1 MMRDALGN
9 KISIVVPTRN
19 RSALL
24 RSTLRSIGAQTWPDR
39 EVIVVDEASADDT
52 AVLLAAEF
60 PELKVVRHDVAR
72 GSSAARN
79 AGIAAATGDWLFFLD
94 DDDLIHPRHL
104 EELLREALA
113 APPDCLVS
121 GRYRDFAIVS
131 GDVVLAPVV
140 CAATDRPDTETLIEL
155 VDPESQ
161 RTITHSTILWPRKL
175 FDTLT
180 WDEDLG
186 FNEDYDLFGRLILS
200 GKHILGREVGL
211 YCVRMHSG
219 PRVTTGKSVRR
230 KLAPAHYWLKWSGLL
245 LARPEYR
252 ACAAAMRN
260 GLMVLLIDLAGLPAA
275 DDVMPLL
282 LAAFRAW
289 GGQRF
294 YLTHPPQHWLKRLI
308 AQAVLDLGGLRATRG
323 FLTLIAKLRRT
334 DDDYVASFQPAASEA
349 DRADAAF
356 IRTYG

>member
-1 MMRDALGN
+1 MAN

-24 RSTLRSIGAQTWPDR
+24 RSTLRSIGAQTWSDR
-39 EVIVVDEASADDT
+39 EVIVVDEASTDDT
-52 AVLLAAEF
+52 AVLLASEF
-60 PELKVVRHDVAR
+60 PEAKVVCHDVAR

-79 AGIAAATGDWLFFLD
+79 AGIAAATGDWVFFLD

-113 APPDCLVS
+113 APPDCLVA

-131 GDVVLAPVV
+131 GDVVLAPVI
-140 CAATDRPDTETLIEL
+140 CAAADRPDTEALIEL

-175 FDTLT
+175 FETLR
-180 WDEDLG
+180 WDEELG
-186 FNEDYDLFGRLILS
+186 FNEDYDLFGRLILA
-200 GKHILGREVGL
+200 GKHIVGRDVGL

-219 PRVTTGKSVRR
+219 PRVTTGKSLRR

-245 LARPEYR
+245 QARPEYR

-260 GLMVLLIDLAGLPAA
+260 GLMVLLIDLSGLPAA
-275 DDVMPLL
+275 DEVMPLL
-282 LAAFRAW
+282 LAAFKAW

-294 YLTHPPQHWLKRLI
+294 YLTHPPRHWLKRRVS
-308 AQAVLDLGGLRATRG
+308 QAVLDIGGPRAIRQ
-323 FLTLIAKLRRT
+323 FFALIARLRRT
-334 DDDYVASFQPAASEA
+334 DDDYVSSSQPAATDA
-349 DRADAAF
+349 DRADAAL